1 MLRFFIYMEEGSV
14 GKMVKTYIIN
24 IKQLEDDAVF
34 EKAAESVSVYRKE
47 KIALLKHRG
56 DKNRSLGA
64 ALALNAALSEYGLC
78 EQKMEY
84 ALERHGKPFFPDH
97 PNLHFSLSHS
107 GDYAMCSLGEFRSG
121 NDIECVRGM
130 SESRARHLAGRF
142 FAEEENAWIDRT
154 GNYQEWEERLF
165 RIWTMKE
172 SFLKVTGLG
181 MSLSLKDFAIIVEDD
196 ESIRLRHAVNER
208 TYYMKEYVL
217 PEVYQEK
224 DGYRLSV
231 CSESPDFVP
240 TVEVV
245 AL

>member
-1 MLRFFIYMEEGSV
+1 MF
-14 GKMVKTYIIN
+14 KTYIIN

-47 KIALLKHRG
+47 KIALLQHRG

-64 ALALNAALSEYGLC
+64 ALALNTALSEYGLC
-78 EQKMEY
+78 ERKMEY
-84 ALERHGKPFFPDH
+84 ALERYGKPFFPDY
-97 PNLHFSLSHS
+97 PDLHFSLSHS
-107 GDYAMCSLGEFRSG
+107 GDYAMCSIGAYPNG
-121 NDIECVRGM
+121 NDIERIRNM
-130 SESRARHLAGRF
+130 SENKAGRLAERF
-142 FAEEENAWIDRT
+142 FAEEENAWIDRA

-181 MSLSLKDFAIIVEDD
+181 MSLSLKDFAVIVEDG

-217 PEVYQEK
+217 PGAYQEK

-231 CSESPDFVP
+231 CSESPEFAP
-240 TVEVV
+240 AVEIVT
-245 AL
+245 L